1 MKWILPALLLASGL
15 CPAAL
20 KPETSQ
26 AFDQYIRQ
34 TERRLDSR
42 RTFLWAEESPERA
55 RRVRGGEVV
64 VEPSGDKPE
73 IGVPDGLIH
82 DWVGAVFLPGVT
94 LEQTLAL
101 VRDYDRHKQY
111 YRPEVVDSRVLS
123 HNGNDYRIYLRLLKK
138 QILTVVLDTEHEVH
152 YEPVDAKRWRSSS
165 RSTSISELDHGRPLP
180 PGTGHGFLWR
190 LNSYW
195 RFEESDG
202 GTWVECQ
209 AVSLT
214 RDIPTGLG
222 WLIDPIVRKLPKESL
237 ANTLAET
244 RVALVR

>member
-1 MKWILPALLLASGL
+1 MKWILPAMLLANGL
-15 CPAAL
+15 WAAVL

-34 TERRLDSR
+34 TEGRLDAR
-42 RTFLWAEESPERA
+42 RTFLWAEESPDRA

-64 VEPSGDKPE
+64 VEPSGAKPE
-73 IGVPDGLIH
+73 IGVPSGLIH

-94 LEQTLAL
+94 LEKTLAL
-101 VRDYDRHKQY
+101 VRDYDHHKQY
-111 YRPEVVDSRVLS
+111 YQPEVADSRVLAR
-123 HNGNDYRIYLRLLKK
+123 NGNDYRIYLRLLKK
-138 QILTVVLDTEHEVH
+138 QVLTVVLDTEHDVH
-152 YEPVDAKRWRSSS
+152 YEQVDARRWRSSS
-165 RSTSISELDHGRPLP
+165 RSTRISELDNGRPLP

-195 RFEESDG
+195 RFEERDG

-214 RDIPTGLG
+214 RDIPAGLG
-222 WLIDPIVRKLPKESL
+222 WLIDPIVRKLPKQSL
-237 ANTLAET
+237 ANTLEET
-244 RVALVR
+244 RAALAR